1 MKRLFLIAMSI
12 IAMASCQTIPSN
24 HGSPADF
31 KISKGTNVAHWLS
44 QSDRR
49 GAKRDSFFQ
58 EKDVVLIKSLGFD
71 HIRLPIDEEQ
81 LWEENGTRHEEAFK
95 LLTNCVDWCIKNE
108 LKVIVNLHIL
118 RNRQLDTK
126 IKPSLTDPKT
136 QELFFKFWTDLSG
149 ALHKY
154 PLSDVA
160 YELMNECATDDPQTW
175 NNIVASGVNTL
186 RKLEPERV
194 IVIGSN
200 MWQSAKAYDALKVPG
215 DKNIMLSFH
224 FYEPSLLTLFHA
236 GWTGFRNYTG
246 PVHYPGV
253 LITKAEFVELPLD
266 QQEVVKDCV
275 DQEWDMNKI
284 EELMQLPIQK
294 AKELGL
300 QLYCGEYGAI
310 DGSPEADKI
319 RWYKDINAI
328 FEKNGM
334 ASANWNYKS
343 GAFGLVNAAMKMNK
357 PVIEAVSKR

>member
-1 MKRLFLIAMSI
+1 MKRLFLIAMSVL
-12 IAMASCQTIPSN
+12 AMASCQTIPSN

-58 EKDVVLIKSLGFD
+58 EKDVMLIKSLGFD
-71 HIRLPIDEEQ
+71 HIRLPIGEVQMWD
-81 LWEENGTRHEEAFK
+81 ENGNRHGEAFK
-95 LLTNCVDWCIKNE
+95 LLTNCIDWCIKND

-118 RNRQLDTK
+118 RNRQSDAK
-126 IKPSLTDPKT
+126 IKLSLTDPKT
-136 QELFFKFWTDLSG
+136 QELFFKFWTDLSE
-149 ALHKY
+149 ALRKY

-160 YELMNECATDDPQTW
+160 YELMNECVADDPATW
-175 NNIVASGVNTL
+175 NECVANGVNKI

-194 IVIGSN
+194 IVVGSN
-200 MWQSAKAYDALKVPG
+200 RWQSAKAFDELKVPN
-215 DKNIMLSFH
+215 DKNIILSFH
-224 FYEPSLLTLFHA
+224 FYEPVLLTLFHA

-253 LITKAEFVELPLD
+253 LISKAEFDELPAD
-266 QQEVVKDCV
+266 QQEVVRDCV
-275 DQEWDMNKI
+275 DQEWNMDKI
-284 EELMQLPIQK
+284 EEMMLSPIQK

-300 QLYCGEYGAI
+300 QLYCSEYGGI

-319 RWYKDINAI
+319 RWYRDMNAI
-328 FEKNGM
+328 FDKNSM

-343 GAFGLVNAAMKMNK
+343 GAFGLVNASMKMNK
-357 PVIEAVSKR
+357 TVIEAVCKR